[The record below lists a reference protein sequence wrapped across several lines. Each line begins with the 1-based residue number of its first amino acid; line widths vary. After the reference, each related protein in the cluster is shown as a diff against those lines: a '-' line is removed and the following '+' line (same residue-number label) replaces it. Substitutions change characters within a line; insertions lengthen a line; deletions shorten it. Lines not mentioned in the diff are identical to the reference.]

1 MSVFSS
7 MLSQAGSAYDTALTG
22 YQNAASG
29 FYGAGDSGGAPAG
42 MASPALGGATGL
54 GMPGSAQQLGLMSSL
69 ATPAAAAPAAAT
81 PAAPAAAAPATPAA
95 GGITAA
101 QGQMY
106 QEEYRAYQAA
116 QAGQTGLLA
125 AFMRKYPNQRMPTI

>member
-1 MSVFSS
+1 MSVFST

-22 YQNAASG
+22 YQNTAAG
-29 FYGAGDSGGAPAG
+29 FYGAGGAAPEAAPAAAGGA
-42 MASPALGGATGL
+42 GL
-54 GMPGSAQQLGLMSSL
+54 GVPGLAQTVGLMSS
-69 ATPAAAAPAAAT
+69 AAAPAATTA
-81 PAAPAAAAPATPAA
+81 AAPAAAAPATPAPAA

-116 QAGQTGLLA
+116 QAGQTSLLA